1 MPVTNIRRPL
11 NEQYDPKQ
19 RIIGGVV
26 LFLLVLLIYSI
37 LKLVLGISAGSEGA
51 YRLPEPLPSEVGSS
65 DGKPSTNPSI
75 QTSIRQPVLL
85 PKDFVFLD
93 LNGNPM
99 QRETFVQDNS
109 TIEELSTAAG
119 NKKWYVQVA
128 SFKEEERAQSLAQ
141 KIKDKKIATEVTIEK
156 INDTFI
162 VRLPIQDTADAAKQ
176 QKALVS
182 KKLGIRGAKV
192 KEATPESSPQPATP
206 PSPVNKPK

>member
-19 RIIGGVV
+19 RIIGGIV
-26 LFLLVLLIYSI
+26 LFLLVLLLYSF

-51 YRLPEPLPSEVGSS
+51 YRLPEPLPSEVGS
-65 DGKPSTNPSI
+65 DGKVTANPNT
-75 QTSIRQPVLL
+75 QTAIRQPVLL

-109 TIEELSTAAG
+109 AIEEPSTATG

-128 SFKEEERAQSLAQ
+128 SFKEEERAQALAQ
-141 KIKDKKIATEVTIEK
+141 KIKDRKIATEVTIEK
-156 INDTFI
+156 SNDTFI
-162 VRLPIQDTADAAKQ
+162 VRLPVQDSADAAKQ
-176 QKALVS
+176 QKSLLS
-182 KKLGIRGAKV
+182 KKLNIRAKV
-192 KEATPESSPQPATP
+192 KEAIPEPSPQPP
-206 PSPVNKPK
+206 VSPLPANKPK